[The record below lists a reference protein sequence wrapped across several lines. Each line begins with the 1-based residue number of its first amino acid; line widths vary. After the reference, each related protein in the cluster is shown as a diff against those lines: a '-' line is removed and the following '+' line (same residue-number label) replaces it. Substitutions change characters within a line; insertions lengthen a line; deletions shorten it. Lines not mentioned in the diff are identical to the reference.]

1 MRRAPSL
8 PRRPLW
14 EGLTAPSAWDRPTEQ
29 AVGATGVRVLTA
41 DGASLLCA
49 TSGLWNVPLGYG
61 NEAVAD
67 AVGAALRSAS
77 YLSLFRS
84 SHSYAQQTAETLLSL
99 AGEDRYARVVFSTS
113 GAAANDLTMKLVR
126 HTAALRGAP
135 HRNLVVGLQ
144 GGYHGLTY
152 GALSLSGDALGQSV
166 YSADRRGVRHVS
178 AQDGGEQLRQLF
190 AREGDRIAALVL
202 EPVLGSGAVVLDD
215 AFLAAVAEVRAVFD
229 FVLVADEVATGFGRT
244 GSLFASERWPVAP
257 DVLVLSKALT
267 NGAAA
272 ASAVLVSAGVCE
284 VFDHRDAVFVHAET
298 QAGTPAS
305 CAAILATA
313 AEFERLDALRLAQ
326 DLGDAL
332 DTTIARIGVHP
343 GVVGTRGA
351 GCFRSL
357 LLARDGRA
365 LDGAEVA
372 QVVAATRRAGAI
384 VQPGPS
390 CIQLVPAYVY
400 ERRDLDELETA
411 VLHGLED
418 CEVAA

>member
-1 MRRAPSL
+1 MTGTVGL
-8 PRRPLW
+8 RPLW
-14 EGLTAPSAWDRPTEQ
+14 EGLTPPSAWARPTEH
-29 AVGATGVRVLTA
+29 AVGARGVRVLTA
-41 DGASLLCA
+41 GGGSLLCA

-84 SHSYAQQTAETLLSL
+84 SHSFAHHAAETLLSL
-99 AGEDRYARVVFSTS
+99 AGADRYARVVFSTS

-126 HTAALRGAP
+126 QAAALEGAS
-135 HRNLVVGLQ
+135 HRNIVVGLQ

-166 YSADRRGVRHVS
+166 YAADRRAVRHVS
-178 AQDGGEQLRQLF
+178 AHDGGAQLRQLF
-190 AREGDRIAALVL
+190 AREGSRIAALVL
-202 EPVLGSGAVVLDD
+202 EPVLGSGAIALDD
-215 AFLAAVAEVRAVFD
+215 EFLAAVAEVRAAFD

-244 GSLFASERWPVAP
+244 GVLFASERWPVEP

-272 ASAVLVSAGVCE
+272 ASAVLVSGAVCGI
-284 VFDHRDAVFVHAET
+284 FDRDDAVFVHAET

-305 CAAILATA
+305 CAAILATV

-326 DLGDAL
+326 DLGRSLDA
-332 DTTIARIGVHP
+332 TIARIGEHP
-343 GVVGTRGA
+343 GVVGTRGT

-357 LLARDGRA
+357 LLAHDGRM
-365 LDGAEVA
+365 LGGAEIA
-372 QVVAATRRAGAI
+372 QVVASVRRAGAI
-384 VQPGPS
+384 VQPGPG

-400 ERRDLDELETA
+400 ERSDLDELETA

-418 CEVAA
+418 SGVAA